1 MDVRDTAEDVYTMH
15 KQLGLV
21 HYFAAYK
28 NQPIAYQHTSN
39 PGDETMTVTNL
50 RVFMLQTSYGC
61 KPNLTWYIVIRE

>member
-1 MDVRDTAEDVYTMH
+1 MDVQDTVEDVYTMH

-39 PGDETMTVTNL
+39 PGDEIMTVTNL
-50 RVFMLQTSYGC
+50 YAYLCYRHVTC
-61 KPNLTWYIVIRE
+61 VNLT